1 MLTNI
6 KLVPRLHR
14 PLELNC
20 EQQLEPAFY
29 SSSPSSTTATEHP
42 PLACPHGLCGPPC
55 LEA

>member
-6 KLVPRLHR
+6 NLVPRLHR

-29 SSSPSSTTATEHP
+29 PSSPSSTTATEHP
-42 PLACPHGLCGPPC
+42 PLARPHGLCGPPC